1 MKMEYQG
8 LIAVVE
14 RGEGAKLVKCVNAAG
29 SRTGTLL
36 RGRGAGQHEKQM
48 ILNASL
54 EPEKDI
60 LLLVAPEEQ
69 TDNIIARIDQNMKI
83 KEPGKG
89 ILMGLR
95 VKRVHGL

>member
-1 MKMEYQG
+1 MEYQG

-14 RGEGAKLVKCVNAAG
+14 RGEGPKLVRCINASG

-36 RGRGAGQHEKQM
+36 RGRGAGQHEKQTL
-48 ILNASL
+48 LNASL

-60 LLLVAPEEQ
+60 LLLVAPVEE
-69 TDNIIARIDQNMKI
+69 TEAIITRVDEELNI

-89 ILMGLR
+89 ILIGIGL
-95 VKRVHGL
+95 KRVHGL